1 MDNKASEL
9 LEKIR
14 QQFDTGPYPR
24 RPLEESPKD
33 DAALLY
39 IHNFLTPYYLRNQK
53 VIDTEQIR
61 ILDAGCGTGYTSL
74 ILAEANPGA
83 KIVGIDLSEQSVHL
97 AKERLQYHGFQE
109 AEFYALKIEELKSL
123 EQEFDYINCDDV
135 LYLLLDPVSGLQAM
149 KAVLKPHGIIRANLH
164 SSLTR
169 SNILRAQK
177 VFRMMGVMDDYPQ
190 EMGISI
196 VQETMRALKEK
207 VRLKAETWGQYFEV
221 NKEKILD
228 NHLLQGDKGS
238 TIPELFSALRAAD
251 LEFISMVNWRQW
263 ELMDLFN
270 NPDDLPVFLGLTLP
284 EISVEE
290 RLHLF
295 ELLHPI
301 HRLLDF
307 RCGHPNQSNPFV
319 PVAEW
324 MFSDWQGAKVH
335 LHPQLKTPD
344 VKEELLRCITQLN
357 PFEITQQL
365 PIIGQE
371 VLVDSTIAACLLPL
385 WEEAQSMPSLVE
397 RWQKL
402 RPVHPVTLEP
412 TTFSE
417 AFEIVSASLMGLE
430 NSGYVLLERHP

>member
-1 MDNKASEL
+1 MDNKALEL

-24 RPLEESPKD
+24 LPLEESPKGEPVC
-33 DAALLY
+33 LY
-39 IHNFLTPYYLRNQK
+39 IHNFLTPFYLRNQK
-53 VIDTEQIR
+53 VIDTEGIS

-74 ILAEANPGA
+74 IVAEANPGA
-83 KIVGIDLSEQSVHL
+83 EIVGIDISEKSVRL
-97 AKERLQYHGFQE
+97 AKERLKYHGFNTI
-109 AEFYALKIEELKSL
+109 EFHAIPIEKLNSINKK
-123 EQEFDYINCDDV
+123 FDYINCHEV
-135 LYLLLDPVSGLQAM
+135 LYLLPAPVVGLQAM
-149 KAVLKPHGIIRANLH
+149 KSVLKTDGIIRANLH
-164 SSLTR
+164 DSITR
-169 SNILRAQK
+169 ADYFRSQK
-177 VFRMMGVMDDYPQ
+177 LFKSMGIMDDVPQ
-190 EMGISI
+190 EMAISI
-196 VQETMRALKEK
+196 VQETMKALKDQ
-207 VRLKAETWGQYFEV
+207 VRLKEETWDESFED
-221 NKEKILD
+221 NEEKILA
-228 NHLLQGDKGS
+228 NHLLQNDKGF
-238 TIPELFSALRAAD
+238 TIPELFSALSKAD
-251 LEFISMVNWRQW
+251 LEFISMVNWREW

-307 RCGHPNQSNPFV
+307 WCGHPNQAQPFV

-324 MFSDWQGAKVH
+324 MFSDWQGCKVH
-335 LHPQLKTPD
+335 LHPQLKTQE

-385 WEEAQSMPSLVE
+385 WEENQSMQSLVE

-417 AFEIVSASLMGLE
+417 AFEIVSASLRGLE